1 MQLEYNTMSTEELIE
16 HFSITDDDLQRIKQ
30 YGEVL
35 LPKIETM
42 MDLFYEWMETLPEYS
57 FFFQSKEKLQYARR
71 MQTQYWHAFY
81 QGRIDA
87 DYVNMRRRVGE
98 VHANIGLS
106 LPTNALG
113 MNRSFCIMTDT
124 LYENEFPPEEYTK
137 MIQAITKLLNFDL
150 TITVES
156 YNHFTSKIIADQS
169 QAILDMS
176 TPLIQIWENII
187 MVPIVGI
194 IDSKRSNELMNGILT
209 KISETQAK
217 IIILDISGVAIVDTA
232 VANHLIKISKAT
244 TLMGAKCIFSGLSP
258 SIAETIVELG
268 IDVGSLQTTGTLKD
282 ALLTGYETLNLKI
295 VSADEK

>member
-1 MQLEYNTMSTEELIE
+1 MQLEYNTMPTEELIE
-16 HFSITDDDLQRIKQ
+16 HFSITESDLQRIKQ

-42 MDLFYEWMETLPEYS
+42 MDLFYEWMETLPEYN

-71 MQTQYWHAFY
+71 MQTQYWHVFY
-81 QGRIDA
+81 QGRIDE

-106 LPTNALG
+106 LSTNALG

-124 LYENEFPPEEYTK
+124 LYENEFPLEEYTK

-169 QAILDMS
+169 QALDMS

-217 IIILDISGVAIVDTA
+217 VIILDISGVAIVDTA

-295 VSADEK
+295 VNADEK